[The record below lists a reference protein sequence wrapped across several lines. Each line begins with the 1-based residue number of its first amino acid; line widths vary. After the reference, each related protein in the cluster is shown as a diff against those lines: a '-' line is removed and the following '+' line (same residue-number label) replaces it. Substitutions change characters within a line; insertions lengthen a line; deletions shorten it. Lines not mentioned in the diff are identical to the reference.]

1 MSIYPLVPW
10 DSLAI
15 PTVRSPVV
23 ENHHPFHEAIAIT
36 FTEWVRRSAP
46 LITHSTLQSDLSGF
60 SQSY

>member
-1 MSIYPLVPW
+1 M
-10 DSLAI
+10 AI